1 MEYDHISHGINLNIN
16 LNCNI
21 FIHGYVRFF
30 FLYFENFGTT
40 CNFIKPNFRWSLR
53 ATTDLIPSE
62 DQFFLTEVL
71 LLRCVAD
78 VHIYSCCSGLWEA
91 DTWNFPRFWG
101 WWHRK
106 SPRFHRV
113 QCSLSKGC
121 PRDCSNGRC
130 CRRVGGL
137 QAEIKKKFT
146 PRIRQR
152 TCAACRSPEE
162 MEPCAS
168 LPE

>member
-71 LLRCVAD
+71 LLCCVAH

-91 DTWNFPRFWG
+91 DTWNFPRFG
-101 WWHRK
+101 AGGIEN
-106 SPRFHRV
+106 PQDFTG
-113 QCSLSKGC
+113 CSVHC
-121 PRDCSNGRC
+121 PRDAPGTAAMEGAA
-130 CRRVGGL
+130 VGWEVYRQKLRKNLL
-137 QAEIKKKFT
+137 QE
-146 PRIRQR
+146 
-152 TCAACRSPEE
+152 
-162 MEPCAS
+162 
-168 LPE
+168 